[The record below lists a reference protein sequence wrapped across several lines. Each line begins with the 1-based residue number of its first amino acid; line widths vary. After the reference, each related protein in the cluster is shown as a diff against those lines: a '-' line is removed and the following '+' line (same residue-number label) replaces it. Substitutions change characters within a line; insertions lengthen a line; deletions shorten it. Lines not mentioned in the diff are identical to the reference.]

1 MAKNVHQKSIEY
13 IKDNFNINELSN
25 FYVKDFVN
33 DGRNNDFASIKSNPK
48 AMNFVKHTNKLSE
61 MTVSELLNYKVSDF
75 SFFVG
80 IEDYV
85 NFTQKITE
93 KNFPLLFSY
102 DNDYA
107 DVIYNLA
114 KNDYYNSMIN
124 SLPGIFRNSN
134 LIQDVFHF
142 ADLELKSLEF
152 IIGTLVKNRRFI
164 TARNEVLEE
173 FEEYYKLISSKNLST
188 IFKINR
194 IISKRILRRA
204 TTLQN
209 FKDTMK
215 LYFIYNDNVTI
226 TNDKNSFQYVVDFH
240 SSTVDKEYLD
250 YWLELIYE
258 VIPIWYDIKI
268 VY

>member
-1 MAKNVHQKSIEY
+1 
-13 IKDNFNINELSN
+13 
-25 FYVKDFVN
+25 
-33 DGRNNDFASIKSNPK
+33 
-48 AMNFVKHTNKLSE
+48 
-61 MTVSELLNYKVSDF
+61 
-75 SFFVG
+75 
-80 IEDYV
+80 
-85 NFTQKITE
+85 
-93 KNFPLLFSY
+93 
-102 DNDYA
+102 
-107 DVIYNLA
+107 
-114 KNDYYNSMIN
+114 MIN

-152 IIGTLVKNRRFI
+152 INGTLVKNIRFI

-173 FEEYYKLISSKNLST
+173 FEEHYKLISSKNLST

-204 TTLQN
+204 NTLQN

-215 LYFIYNDNVTI
+215 LYFIYNDNITI
-226 TNDKNSFQYVVDFH
+226 TNDKNNFQYIVDFR